1 MFSPAAVNI
10 LHDEIAGS
18 HFQSL
23 SVKWWLMARSVKA
36 IERFVLKKTKKTKK
50 NNTLQGAKM

>member
-36 IERFVLKKTKKTKK
+36 IERFVLKKKKK
-50 NNTLQGAKM
+50 TLQGAKM